1 MEYKGMNLVAP
12 IGVENKTF
20 EDLTAH
26 HINAVSLVPYAYV
39 NLEDASVNYNNERQ
53 WWGERTDIIAS
64 NQMAHD
70 HKMTVML
77 KPHLWANHG
86 FYTGDLD
93 FQVMPNEE
101 MGINYEK
108 YILDFAQLAQNENI
122 ELFCFGTE
130 LGTQ

>member
-1 MEYKGMNLVAP
+1 MEQGMNLVAP

-53 WWGERTDIIAS
+53 WWGERTEGIIAS

-93 FQVMPNEE
+93 FSSDAEWKKWESNYSIFLILPN
-101 MGINYEK
+101 
-108 YILDFAQLAQNENI
+108 
-122 ELFCFGTE
+122 
-130 LGTQ
+130 

>member
-12 IGVENKTF
+12 IKELKNKTF
-20 EDLTAH
+20 EDLQH
-26 HINAVSLVPYAYV
+26 HINAVSLVPQC

-53 WWGERTDIIAS
+53 WWGERTEGIIAS

-86 FYTGDLD
+86 FYT
-93 FQVMPNEE
+93 V
-101 MGINYEK
+101 I
-108 YILDFAQLAQNENI
+108 
-122 ELFCFGTE
+122 
-130 LGTQ
+130 

>member
-1 MEYKGMNLVAP
+1 
-12 IGVENKTF
+12 
-20 EDLTAH
+20 
-26 HINAVSLVPYAYV
+26 
-39 NLEDASVNYNNERQ
+39 
-53 WWGERTDIIAS
+53 
-64 NQMAHD
+64 MAHD

-93 FQVMPNEE
+93 FSSDAEWKKWE
-101 MGINYEK
+101 SNYE

-130 LGTQ
+130 LGNGSQRPEYWSLIKKIKKIYSGN